1 MSYVV
6 LARKWRPKTF
16 DDLIGQDY
24 ITQTLKNAIT
34 TGKIAH
40 AFILSGPRGVGKTS
54 TARIVAKALNC
65 INGPTSDPCS
75 NCSFC
80 KEISEG
86 KSLDVMEIDAAS
98 HTGVNDVRE
107 IIENIKYLPTS
118 GKNKIYIIDEV
129 HMLSQSAFNALL
141 KTLEE
146 PPAHV
151 LFILA
156 TTEVHKIP
164 VTILSRCQRYDFK
177 KVSVDKIR
185 EQLASITSKEEINI
199 QDETLYIIA
208 QEADGS
214 LRDSL
219 SLMDQLIATFGTD
232 IKHEEALSVLGILD
246 RTLVKSSLEGIIK
259 KDPKFCI
266 NVLNRAIEKGIS
278 PKRFAEDLLRTLRYA
293 LLIRTCGK
301 ESITDLSDEDKTSLS
316 ELLKDISVETVESL
330 FNLML
335 EGAENI
341 QRSFYPQM
349 ALELILIKLST
360 LDDIV
365 PVQDM
370 IKKLDTLSKSM
381 GSSKQTASR
390 FDEPA
395 QTYRS
400 APSPKQAPKLAEKIA
415 ATNIETKETK
425 PAQAK
430 TKFSVSK
437 STQDFIQFVKTTKPV
452 IGRRLEQANEI
463 VVDGSIVKIICETG
477 SAESD
482 YLKRKESQTALETL
496 IKEFFSDDTTLHI
509 EEVSLKTPENNKTK
523 VEQKAEK
530 KEKIKNDPVLKEAID
545 IFGGRVISIKPNN
558 KE

>member
-24 ITQTLKNAIT
+24 ITQTLKNAIS

-65 INGPTSDPCS
+65 INGPTAEPCS
-75 NCSFC
+75 ECSFC
-80 KEISEG
+80 TEISEG

-107 IIENIKYLPTS
+107 IIENIKYLPSS
-118 GKNKIYIIDEV
+118 GKNKIYIIDEA

-146 PPAHV
+146 PPPHV

-177 KVSVDKIR
+177 KVSVEKIK
-185 EQLASITSKEEINI
+185 EQLASITSNEKI
-199 QDETLYIIA
+199 QIEDETLYVIA

-219 SLMDQLIATFGTD
+219 SLMDQLIATFGD
-232 IKHEEALSVLGILD
+232 NIKHQEALTILGILD
-246 RTLVKSSLEGIIK
+246 RSLVRSSLEGILK

-266 NVLNRAIEKGIS
+266 DILNQAIEKGIS

-301 ESITDLSDEDKTSLS
+301 ESVTELSEEDKTALFG
-316 ELLKDISVETVESL
+316 LLKDISVETVESL

-349 ALELILIKLST
+349 ALELTLIKLST
-360 LDDIV
+360 LENIV
-365 PVQDM
+365 PVQE
-370 IKKLDTLSKSM
+370 IIEKLNNMSKNIGTSH
-381 GSSKQTASR
+381 KA
-390 FDEPA
+390 A
-395 QTYRS
+395 QPIADSPKTYRS
-400 APSPKQAPKLAEKIA
+400 APSAKQAPKLAEEKVA
-415 ATNIETKETK
+415 AK
-425 PAQAK
+425 PQKVEVGSISAK
-430 TKFSVSK
+430 TNQSNNK
-437 STQDFIQFVKTTKPV
+437 STQGFIEFVKTTKPV
-452 IGRRLEQANEI
+452 IGRRLEQAKEI
-463 VVDGSIVKIICETG
+463 SLGGSVIKIICEKG
-477 SAESD
+477 SAQGD
-482 YLKRKESQTALETL
+482 YLKRKESQSALDVL
-496 IKEFFSDDTTLHI
+496 IKEFFSDEINLLI
-509 EEVSLKTPENNKTK
+509 EEIEQINIENGKSK
-523 VEQKAEK
+523 IEQKAEK

-545 IFGGRVISIKPNN
+545 VFGGRVISIKPND

>member
-80 KEISEG
+80 NEISEG

-185 EQLASITSKEEINI
+185 EQLASITSKEEIKI

-266 NVLNRAIEKGIS
+266 NVLNQAIEKGIS

-301 ESITDLSDEDKTSLS
+301 ESITDLSEEDKTSLS

-365 PVQDM
+365 PVQDI

-381 GSSKQTASR
+381 GSAKQTAVR
-390 FDEPA
+390 VDEPA

-400 APSPKQAPKLAEKIA
+400 APSPKQAPKLAEKIV
-415 ATNIETKETK
+415 ATNIETKETA
-425 PAQAK
+425 PVQAK
-430 TKFSVSK
+430 TKLSGSK

-482 YLKRKESQTALETL
+482 YLTRKESQTALETL
-496 IKEFFSDDTTLHI
+496 VREFFSDHVELQI
-509 EEVSLKTPENNKTK
+509 EEVSLKTPENNITK

-545 IFGGRVISIKPNN
+545 IFGGRVISIKPNI

>member
-65 INGPTSDPCS
+65 INGPTSEPCS

-80 KEISEG
+80 DEISEG

-146 PPAHV
+146 PPPHV
-151 LFILA
+151 VFILA

-177 KVSVDKIR
+177 KVSVDKIK
-185 EQLASITSKEEINI
+185 EQLTSITSNEKIKIE
-199 QDETLYIIA
+199 DETLYVVA

-219 SLMDQLIATFGTD
+219 SLMDQLIATFGSD
-232 IKHEEALSVLGILD
+232 IKHKDALSVLGILD
-246 RTLVKSSLEGIIK
+246 RTLVRSSLEGIIK

-266 NVLNRAIEKGIS
+266 EVLNQAVDKGIS
-278 PKRFAEDLLRTLRYA
+278 PKRFSEDLLRTLRYA

-301 ESITDLSDEDKTSLS
+301 EAVTDLSEEDKTSIE
-316 ELLKDISVETVESL
+316 ELLRGTSVETAEYL

-335 EGAENI
+335 ESAENI

-349 ALELILIKLST
+349 ALELALIKLAT
-360 LDDIV
+360 MENIV
-365 PVQDM
+365 PVQD
-370 IKKLDTLSKSM
+370 IISKLDAMSKGIGPVSQ
-381 GSSKQTASR
+381 SDQR
-390 FDEPA
+390 DEPRRA
-395 QTYRS
+395 YKS
-400 APSPKQAPKLAEKIA
+400 APAPKRAQKLAEEKVD
-415 ATNIETKETK
+415 TNPKTVKIETS
-425 PAQAK
+425 PAMGEPSA
-430 TKFSVSK
+430 SK
-437 STQDFIQFVKTTKPV
+437 STEGFIELVKTTKPV
-452 IGRRLEQANEI
+452 LATRLEQVKDIIIEDS
-463 VVDGSIVKIICETG
+463 VVKVICEQGT
-477 SAESD
+477 AQAD
-482 YLKRKESQTALETL
+482 YLKRKESQTALSTI
-496 IKEFFSDDTTLHI
+496 IKDYFSDDITLQI
-509 EEVSLKTPENNKTK
+509 EEISLSSKANSKSKIEK
-523 VEQKAEK
+523 KAEK
-530 KEKIKNDPVLKEAID
+530 KEKMKNDPVLQDAID
-545 IFGGRVISIKPNN
+545 ILGGRVINLKPNN